1 MCKHL
6 FEGAYSS
13 RAGGGC
19 GRGASPLP
27 RVKKILKNANEM
39 IASEDIEST
48 NKSRISS
55 VFMLIYFKDSLGI

>member
-6 FEGAYSS
+6 CEGAYSS
-13 RAGGGC
+13 GAGGES

-39 IASEDIEST
+39 IASEDVEST

-55 VFMLIYFKDSLGI
+55 VFMLIYFKDSVGI